1 MKRTARILP
10 LIAVLT
16 LVASVVRA
24 APLTQAEKEA
34 TIEYVERLHNED
46 EGFRPAAAAGPSTLS
61 ASVSGVRAIKYL
73 GKKKLPGVQRFIYL
87 CTDPSGG
94 FVDMPG
100 GAVDVRT
107 TAMGLMVSA
116 ETKNRLAED
125 TPYAIRE
132 YFEKHASTI
141 PDLYIATA
149 ALDAAGLKLKKAP
162 EWVKAFEA
170 TLNPDG
176 TYGKNPTENAGV
188 AISLMRL
195 GVPLKNPA
203 AVAASLRAAQR
214 ADGGFSASGEK
225 SDLSSTYRVV
235 RALYMLKAKPD
246 TERLRAFIA
255 KCRNEDGG
263 YGASPGQPSAIST
276 TYNAA
281 IVSYWLDDLEK

>member
-1 MKRTARILP
+1 MKRTARIFP
-10 LIAVLT
+10 LIALVA
-16 LVASVVRA
+16 LVASAVRA
-24 APLTQAEKEA
+24 APLTQAEKDA

-46 EGFRPAAAAGPSTLS
+46 EGFRASAAPGPSTLS
-61 ASVSGVRAIKYL
+61 ATVSAVRALKYL
-73 GKKKLPGVQRFIYL
+73 GKAKAPGVQRFIYV

-94 FVDMPG
+94 FMDMPG
-100 GAVDVRT
+100 GTADVRT

-116 ETKNRLAED
+116 ETKNNLAKD
-125 TPYAIRE
+125 TPYLIRE

-149 ALDAAGLKLKKAP
+149 ALDAAELKLKKAP
-162 EWVKAFEA
+162 EWIKTFEA

-176 TYGKNPTENAGV
+176 TYGKSPTENAGV

-195 GVPLKNPA
+195 GAPLKNPA
-203 AVAASLRAAQR
+203 AVAASLKAAQR

-225 SDLSSTYRVV
+225 SDLPSTYRIV

-255 KCRNEDGG
+255 KCRNADGG
-263 YGASPGQPSAIST
+263 YGPSPGQPSTVSS

-281 IVSYWLDDLEK
+281 IVSHWLDEFEK